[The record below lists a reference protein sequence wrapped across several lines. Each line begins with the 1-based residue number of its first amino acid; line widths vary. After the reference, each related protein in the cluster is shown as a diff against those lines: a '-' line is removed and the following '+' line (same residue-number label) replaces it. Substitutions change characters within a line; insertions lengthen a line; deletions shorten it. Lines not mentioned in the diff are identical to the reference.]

1 MCLSLSLDSL
11 TDVVLK
17 NFLVG
22 RPYPYALHI
31 AFESSKLGKALK
43 KYEEKQWSSDP
54 WSILNLKVGSKSVMS
69 LYKHPKTSED
79 IYFKLAQL
87 TNQNVRTETWLRPPG
102 NPMKS
107 NCDHPGTEVENIK
120 RVQLTFQ
127 HRKLEASFKSY
138 KDHSKWAVSRVSGY
152 GCVGDLNRAES
163 QTHRGGGVTCIMDSN
178 VWNLFFEI
186 TQLVEKCPDDKDP
199 P

>member
-1 MCLSLSLDSL
+1 
-11 TDVVLK
+11 
-17 NFLVG
+17 
-22 RPYPYALHI
+22 
-31 AFESSKLGKALK
+31 
-43 KYEEKQWSSDP
+43 
-54 WSILNLKVGSKSVMS
+54 MS